1 MFLKK
6 SIVELSMEEA
16 QQLLISWRTDFL
28 SKNSDNIKE
37 IVSNGFSKIWSKPVN
52 QMNVENIAFALA
64 ESDVGKNIAD
74 ENQVDM
80 VLIKINQTTAM
91 IIYNSNI

>member
-6 SIVELSMEEA
+6 SIVELSMEDA
-16 QQLLISWRTDFL
+16 QQLLINWRTDFL

-80 VLIKINQTTAM
+80 VLIKINQATAM